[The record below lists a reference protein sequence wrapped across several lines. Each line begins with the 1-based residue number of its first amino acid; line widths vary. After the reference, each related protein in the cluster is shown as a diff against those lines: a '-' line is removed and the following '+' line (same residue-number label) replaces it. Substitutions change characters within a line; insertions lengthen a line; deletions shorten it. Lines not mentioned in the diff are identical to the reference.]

1 MRRPSVQLMIIAFAA
16 LLIYLIAVSAGGT
29 SLAREVNVDQAYE
42 MYQNGVF
49 VLDVRTQEEWDE
61 YHAPNTTLIPLDQLP
76 ARLSEVPKDREILIV
91 CRSGNRSQEARDI
104 LRAAGYNA
112 TSMSGGLREWYLRGY
127 PIEGTPQ

>member
-127 PIEGTPQ
+127 PIEGAPQ